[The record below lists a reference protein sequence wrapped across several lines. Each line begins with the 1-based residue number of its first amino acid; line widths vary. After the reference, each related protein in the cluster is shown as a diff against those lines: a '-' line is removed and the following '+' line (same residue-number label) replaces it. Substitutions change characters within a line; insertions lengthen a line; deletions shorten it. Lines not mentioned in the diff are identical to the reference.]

1 MKKLIAC
8 IQINKQSTLSHPSL
22 AHLILLGLPE
32 RERKGE
38 RERRREKGR
47 KNEKGGQRSK
57 KKKKEFKI
65 VFAIEFPF
73 LGLKDGRGLGDYSP
87 PEGIRTLVMKK
98 FRSLLCFKGRQKKTP
113 SFQNQSL
120 SSFMLHMVP
129 LSRIFYFGF
138 CKGNLRVQSYLLVSH
153 ISNVDFV

>member
-129 LSRIFYFGF
+129 LSRIFYFWF
-138 CKGNLRVQSYLLVSH
+138 L
-153 ISNVDFV
+153 